1 MYVSGPPGI
10 GKTAL
15 LSSVLSDFTR
25 QVDEWDLRDEIPI
38 LMENCATLAA
48 GGLGGD
54 KAWEKL
60 TASFGLRPN
69 ESGGLQNLTARQ
81 RFERG
86 LQDGRK

>member
-15 LSSVLSDFTR
+15 LSCVLGDFGR
-25 QVDEWDLRDEIPI
+25 QLEERDLCGEVCV
-38 LMENCATLAA
+38 LMENCATIAA

-54 KAWEKL
+54 QAWNRLAK
-60 TASFGLRPN
+60 
-69 ESGGLQNLTARQ
+69 GLQIDLDGSEADQ
-81 RFERG
+81 ALGLKLRFERG